1 MIAEPAANTR
11 YSMFFR
17 TGAVDARC
25 VFVCP
30 LGMHLI
36 DRPRTIHGL
45 GLEHRPGRER
55 VGNKDHSQL
64 WSQRCRA

>member
-1 MIAEPAANTR
+1 MIAKAAANTR

-17 TGAVDARC
+17 TGGGRRALRR
-25 VFVCP
+25 
-30 LGMHLI
+30 MHLI
-36 DRPRTIHGL
+36 DRPRAIHGL
-45 GLEHRPGRER
+45 GLEHRPGRKR